1 MGEEICRIQF
11 FKGLKN
17 LPRTGR
23 PPQISGQKFA
33 EIKRELSENLA
44 GWRAKE
50 VMNIIYEKTGV
61 RYHEVH
67 IYRLL
72 HKWGFGDKVPE
83 EEFVTP
89 ALNKEKKRFKKRPG
103 K

>member
-1 MGEEICRIQF
+1 MLNPGLE
-11 FKGLKN
+11 GLKN

-44 GWRAKE
+44 GWKPKE
-50 VMNIIYEKTGV
+50 VMNIIYDK

-72 HKWGFGDKVPE
+72 YKWGFSHSENRYKIS
-83 EEFVTP
+83 
-89 ALNKEKKRFKKRPG
+89 
-103 K
+103 